1 MKVLIVSSN
10 DISGGAARC
19 AYRLHKGL
27 QNINIDSNMLVQ
39 SKMSDDCTVIGPTT
53 KIKKAIALATPA
65 IDKLEV
71 YKYRNRKK
79 EVMFSVSMLPGDTIK
94 DIKKINPDVVHLHRV
109 TNGFVKIESLK
120 KINKPII
127 WTLHDMWA
135 FTGGCHY
142 DEECGKYKENCG
154 ECPILKSNKERDL
167 SRKIFNRKHKMYKE
181 INNLTIVTPS
191 NWLADCVKNS
201 TLLNNKRVEV
211 IPNGIDTKI
220 YKPIEK
226 KLAREILNFPIDK
239 KLIMFGAL
247 KSTTIKRKGYD
258 YLISALKKIKC
269 KNAEIVVFGASE
281 SAIEIDLKFK
291 MHYFSSLYDDISLS
305 ILYSAADVMVVP
317 SIQENLGNTI
327 MESLSCGTPVVAFDI
342 GGNSDMIEHKQN
354 GYLARAFDST
364 NLAEGIDYVIADENR
379 QKSLSNEARKKI
391 KERFDINIISK
402 RYLKLYKEHC

>member
-1 MKVLIVSSN
+1 
-10 DISGGAARC
+10 
-19 AYRLHKGL
+19 
-27 QNINIDSNMLVQ
+27 
-39 SKMSDDCTVIGPTT
+39 
-53 KIKKAIALATPA
+53 
-65 IDKLEV
+65 
-71 YKYRNRKK
+71 
-79 EVMFSVSMLPGDTIK
+79 
-94 DIKKINPDVVHLHRV
+94 

-120 KINKPII
+120 RINKPII

-142 DEECGKYKENCG
+142 DEECGKYKNNCG
-154 ECPILKSNKERDL
+154 ECPILKSNIKRDL
-167 SRKIFNRKHKMYKE
+167 STKIFNRKYKTYKK
-181 INNLTIVTPS
+181 IKNLTIIPTS
-191 NWLADCVKNS
+191 NWLADCVKS
-201 TLLNNKRVEV
+201 SGLLKKANVKV
-211 IPNGIDTKI
+211 IPTGVDTST

-226 KLAREILNFPIDK
+226 KIAKKILNLPADK
-239 KLIMFGAL
+239 KIIMFGAL

-258 YLISALKKIKC
+258 YLISALKKVMSKD
-269 KNAEIVVFGASE
+269 AEIVVFGASE
-281 SAIEIDLKFK
+281 PAIEIDLKFK